1 MMLNFVKLADFI
13 PVQGQI
19 TFTIRKADSDHL
31 LILLH
36 PLFPEIKNLSGKE
49 KELYEK
55 ARQPLSIK
63 ATPAELNEK
72 FFGLL
77 EETHEDDGRLHRA
90 LSEKREAGNQ
100 LIEKLQKE
108 KNEAKKK
115 GEVKPIEE
123 KPASGRGRPTTLHRP
138 HRRKKS
144 PLRPVQRRPPRS
156 PKRHLIC
163 SLNLPTGLS
172 S

>member
-1 MMLNFVKLADFI
+1 MLNFVKLADFI

-63 ATPAELNEK
+63 AT
-72 FFGLL
+72 
-77 EETHEDDGRLHRA
+77 
-90 LSEKREAGNQ
+90 S
-100 LIEKLQKE
+100 
-108 KNEAKKK
+108 
-115 GEVKPIEE
+115 
-123 KPASGRGRPTTLHRP
+123 
-138 HRRKKS
+138 
-144 PLRPVQRRPPRS
+144 RS
-156 PKRHLIC
+156 SMR
-163 SLNLPTGLS
+163 NS
-172 S
+172 STA

>member
-1 MMLNFVKLADFI
+1 MINFVKLADLI

-77 EETHEDDGRLHRA
+77 EETYEDDGRLHRA

-123 KPASGRGRPTTLHRP
+123 NPASGRGEADETSSVVSSQ
-138 HRRKKS
+138 KES
-144 PLRPVQRRPPRS
+144 PPSGSTATAEKPQATF
-156 PKRHLIC
+156 
-163 SLNLPTGLS
+163 NLFA
-172 S
+172 